1 MNSGSVLQ
9 MLYQSTDERKVTNV
23 FDVLL
28 NYKDGKTVTV
38 NNVRHVSMT
47 TARVILS
54 DMLNIQKVA
63 NPDNIESIYMFK
75 KEGDLNDKG

>member
-1 MNSGSVLQ
+1 MN
-9 MLYQSTDERKVTNV
+9 M

-47 TARVILS
+47 TARIILS

-63 NPDNIESIYMFK
+63 NPDNIESICMFK
-75 KEGDLNDKG
+75 KEGDLDDKG

>member
-1 MNSGSVLQ
+1 M
-9 MLYQSTDERKVTNV
+9 

-47 TARVILS
+47 TARIILS

-75 KEGDLNDKG
+75 KEGDLDDKG

>member
-1 MNSGSVLQ
+1 MN
-9 MLYQSTDERKVTNV
+9 M

-47 TARVILS
+47 TARIILS

-75 KEGDLNDKG
+75 KEGDLDDKG